1 MPDVRPI
8 SSFPHAAYIQPLSR
22 FLFADPTPKALQVF
36 RHASKTDNPEKAG
49 PGEWINAD
57 PIPGCV
63 VCNIG
68 EMWEVSKPDWWILEV
83 IDEFWQIWTNG
94 LYKSTIHRVVHRG
107 TNFR

>member
-1 MPDVRPI
+1 MPDVRLF
-8 SSFPHAAYIQPLSR
+8 SFIYALHTLNPPR

-36 RHASKTDNPEKAG
+36 RHAAKTENVEEAG

-68 EMWEVSKPDWWILEV
+68 EMWEVRVRLVENNRRVD
-83 IDEFWQIWTNG
+83 G
-94 LYKSTIHRVVHRG
+94 L
-107 TNFR
+107 